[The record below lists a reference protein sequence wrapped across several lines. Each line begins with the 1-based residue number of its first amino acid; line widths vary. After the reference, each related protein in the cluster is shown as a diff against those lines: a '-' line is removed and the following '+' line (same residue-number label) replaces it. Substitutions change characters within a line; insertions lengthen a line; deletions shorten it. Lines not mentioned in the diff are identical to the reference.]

1 MSDTDDDWPGYY
13 GASYAKHLHAL
24 GVIAVSFATLQ
35 VGLDSMYLRGAA
47 NRRVPPDLARTYY
60 FSINEEKRI
69 AALKTIYSQEDKS
82 LVEMIDNLIDFFQ
95 WCQHCRNNLLHA
107 EPYPVAIGRVKDV
120 LYLTKRVS
128 KTSDKAAYIKL
139 SLAITP
145 NRRSYKI
152 WSSSVHTHILI
163 YTLSRYAK
171 KQASR

>member
-82 LVEMIDNLIDFFQ
+82 LVEMIDNLIDFFS
-95 WCQHCRNNLLHA
+95 
-107 EPYPVAIGRVKDV
+107 V
-120 LYLTKRVS
+120 VS
-128 KTSDKAAYIKL
+128 
-139 SLAITP
+139 
-145 NRRSYKI
+145 
-152 WSSSVHTHILI
+152 
-163 YTLSRYAK
+163 TLPK
-171 KQASR
+171 